1 MDKKGILTKKRLI
14 KETALHIKKNG
25 IDNLSMRQIAGEC
38 NMSHTAIY
46 RYFHSKADLINAVY
60 PFIEK
65 KAIDFLNKTLLA
77 NTSQDPFSLF
87 CKSYIRY
94 MIKNPHDH
102 YFLHFSPETRQI
114 YPNETL
120 FWKNLLMISPLFI
133 GFSTITE
140 ENQAILLRLVFS
152 ILNGF
157 IFLYN
162 RKIVSCE
169 DPIDD
174 FVDSVLC
181 KYVKPFLQ
189 EEAAPS
195 FTK

>member
-1 MDKKGILTKKRLI
+1 M
-14 KETALHIKKNG
+14 
-25 IDNLSMRQIAGEC
+25 
-38 NMSHTAIY
+38 
-46 RYFHSKADLINAVY
+46 
-60 PFIEK
+60 
-65 KAIDFLNKTLLA
+65 
-77 NTSQDPFSLF
+77 
-87 CKSYIRY
+87 
-94 MIKNPHDH
+94 
-102 YFLHFSPETRQI
+102 
-114 YPNETL
+114 
-120 FWKNLLMISPLFI
+120 
-133 GFSTITE
+133 E